1 MSSKDLILD
10 FAAYDL
16 NHTVADIEEIRRWNP
31 QRFEMEQLTAVVFDD
46 IEQKICVGYRDYG
59 EHEFW
64 IRGHMPGRPV
74 LPGILMCEAAAQL
87 CGYFASK
94 HGLMGSDVLGFGGL
108 DGVRFRDM
116 VVPGDRLVIVA
127 ELLKIRQGAML
138 MSRYQGF
145 VRETMVCEGEILGVP
160 LPLDRLAEAPQSSS

>member
-16 NHTVADIEEIRRWNP
+16 NRTVADIEEIRRWNP

-160 LPLDRLAEAPQSSS
+160 LPLDRLTEAPQSSS